1 MIQAPSARSKARSVT
16 IAAVVVAAVAVA
28 AACSL
33 ASRANGEACIKDQDC
48 LSGFC
53 VQAVCQAAPPLLD
66 AEVNGDGYGAPMESS
81 TGEGSTGD
89 SGTTGTDTGTTM
101 ADTGTSSG
109 GDSSAVETGAHDSGS
124 SDTGTE

>member
-1 MIQAPSARSKARSVT
+1 MTQAPSARSKARSVT
-16 IAAVVVAAVAVA
+16 LAAVVVAAVAVA

-33 ASRANGEACIKDQDC
+33 SSRAVGEACIKDQDC

-53 VQAVCQAAPPLLD
+53 VQSQCQAAPPLLD
-66 AEVNGDGYGAPMESS
+66 AEVDGDGYGGAMDSS

-89 SGTTGTDTGTTM
+89 SGTTAADTGTTM
-101 ADTGTSSG
+101 ADTGSPS
-109 GDSSAVETGAHDSGS
+109 GDSSAAETGAGDSGS